1 MAKLKIAVLGD
12 SMSAQSFAWGDLW
25 PTILERNL
33 RQNGVDCEVRTFA
46 INAHTFYRINTV
58 AAFNGKTALNAC
70 LLYKP
75 NIAIVACG
83 FNDTVQDVDARTQAQ
98 VKSDAE
104 TVFLALDRIGT
115 DVVLYGRQLAFDEGN
130 FAPATLKNKGV
141 VPSKMTLPA
150 AGILAGSC
158 TDQMLDDAIDAATQ
172 SAFADWVDLDT
183 FIKNLPYVDGVIDF
197 KGFKIGRFGLMTT
210 DGLHVNAA
218 GHKLLAADCAYQLR
232 TLQQAGDILLGGLAD
247 QLIPEWENIDSIFN
261 AYLTASGD
269 GYILNAT
276 PVSNTNAATIA
287 NLGHG
292 PNLTNY
298 FMPYKAEF
306 MLTPKSLKNATTND
320 GQFQWHITGAK
331 PNQQMELSI
340 NGAAFFDLTYADGS
354 LIKTDSFGNAADISV
369 ISNIITAFGLAVPT
383 TVTALFKCGDSI
395 FQEISIDVTA

>member
-1 MAKLKIAVLGD
+1 MSALKIAILGD
-12 SMSAQSFAWGDLW
+12 SMSAQSFAWDDMW
-25 PTILERNL
+25 PSLLERNL
-33 RQNGVDCEVRTFA
+33 RQNGADCEVRTFA
-46 INAHTFYRINTV
+46 INAHTFYRINTSP
-58 AAFNGKTALNAC
+58 AFNGKTALNAC

-75 NIAIVACG
+75 DIAIVACG

-115 DVVLYGRQLAFDEGN
+115 DIVLYGRQLAFDEDN
-130 FAPATLKNKGV
+130 FTAATLKNKGV
-141 VPSKMTLPA
+141 VPSKMVLPA
-150 AGILAGSC
+150 AGILSGSY
-158 TDQMLDDAIDAATQ
+158 TDQMLEDAVDAATQ
-172 SAFADWVDLDT
+172 SGFADWVDLDI
-183 FIKNLPYVDGVIDF
+183 FIQNLPYIDGVIEF
-197 KGFKIGRFGLMTT
+197 KGFKVGRLGLMTT

-232 TLQQAGDILLGGLAD
+232 ILQQTTDILLGGLAD
-247 QLIPEWENIDSIFN
+247 QLIPEWENIDSIFS

-292 PNLTNY
+292 LNLTNY

-306 MLTPKSLKNATTND
+306 TLTPQSLKNAATNE

-331 PNQQMELSI
+331 PNQQMQLSI
-340 NGAAFFDLTYADGS
+340 NDGAFFDLTYADGS
-354 LIKTDSFGNAADISV
+354 LIKTDSFGNAADISL

-383 TVTALFKCGDSI
+383 TVTALFKCGDSV
-395 FQEISIDVTA
+395 FQEISIDVAA

>member
-1 MAKLKIAVLGD
+1 MTKLKIAVLGD
-12 SMSAQSFAWGDLW
+12 SMSAQSFAWDDLW
-25 PTILERNL
+25 PTVLERNL

-46 INAHTFYRINTV
+46 INAHTFYRINTS
-58 AAFNGKTALNAC
+58 AAFNGKTALSAC

-75 NIAIVACG
+75 DIAIVACG

-104 TVFLALDRIGT
+104 TVFLALDRFGT
-115 DVVLYGRQLAFDEGN
+115 DVVLYGRQLAFDEDN
-130 FAPATLKNKGV
+130 FSPATLRNKGV

-150 AGILAGSC
+150 AGILSGSY

-172 SAFADWVDLDT
+172 SAFADWVDLDI
-183 FIKNLPYVDGVIDF
+183 FIQNLPYIDGVIDF
-197 KGFKIGRFGLMTT
+197 KGFKVGRLGLMTT
-210 DGLHVNAA
+210 DGLHVNSI

-232 TLQQAGDILLGGLAD
+232 VLQQTQDILLGGLAD
-247 QLIPEWENIDSIFN
+247 QLIPEWENVDSLFDT
-261 AYLTASGD
+261 YLTASGD
-269 GYILNAT
+269 GYIVNAT
-276 PVSNTNAATIA
+276 SISNTNAATIA

-292 PNLTNY
+292 PNLANY

-306 MLTPKSLKNATTND
+306 SLTPKSLTNATTND

-340 NGAAFFDLTYADGS
+340 NSGAFFDLTYADGS
-354 LIKTDSFGNAADISV
+354 LIKTDSFGNAADISL
-369 ISNIITAFGLAVPT
+369 ISNIVTAFGLAAPT
-383 TVTALFKCGDSI
+383 TITALFKCGDSV